1 MMTLPLASKIT
12 FGLHAQLPN
21 PAEAGRLVRLAEDGG
36 FSAIAVGDHLAFALP
51 ILDPFVQL
59 AQVATLSEKL
69 EVRTSVYLLP
79 LRHPTPVAKQA
90 ATLDLISGG
99 RFVMG
104 LGVGGEFPGEFAAA
118 GVPHNQRGARLDEG
132 IAVLRKLWTGE
143 PVSHEGRHFS
153 FPETQMLPKPA
164 RPGGPPLWVGGRT
177 EAAFRRAG
185 TLCDGYISYVV
196 TPDQF
201 RGALDEIGRHF
212 EAAKRDLPEYGAAHL
227 LFMRLGP
234 TYEQAYDDA
243 NALLSKRYAMD
254 FSRATK
260 RYAAL
265 GPPADIAAAINN
277 FYEAGARHLEL
288 EFLGSVE
295 ERNAQIE
302 QFGREVKPLLSFA
315 A

>member
-1 MMTLPLASKIT
+1 
-12 FGLHAQLPN
+12 
-21 PAEAGRLVRLAEDGG
+21 
-36 FSAIAVGDHLAFALP
+36 
-51 ILDPFVQL
+51 
-59 AQVATLSEKL
+59 
-69 EVRTSVYLLP
+69 
-79 LRHPTPVAKQA
+79 
-90 ATLDLISGG
+90 
-99 RFVMG
+99 
-104 LGVGGEFPGEFAAA
+104 
-118 GVPHNQRGARLDEG
+118 
-132 IAVLRKLWTGE
+132 
-143 PVSHEGRHFS
+143 
-153 FPETQMLPKPA
+153 MLPKPA

>member
-1 MMTLPLASKIT
+1 MILPLASKIT
-12 FGLHAQLPN
+12 FGLHVQLPN
-21 PAEAGRLVRLAEDGG
+21 PGEARTIVRLAEEGS
-36 FSAIAVGDHLAFALP
+36 FTTVAVGDHLAFSLP

-59 AQVATLSEKL
+59 AQVATLSDKL
-69 EVRTSVYLLP
+69 SVRTSVFLLP

-99 RFVMG
+99 RFIFG

-143 PVSHEGRHFS
+143 SVSHEGRFFS

-164 RPGGPPLWVGGRT
+164 REGGPPIWVGGRT
-177 EAAFRRAG
+177 EAAFKRAG
-185 TLCDGYISYVV
+185 TLCDGYLSYVV

-201 RGALDEIGRHF
+201 RNALDAISVHY
-212 EAAKRDLPEYGAAHL
+212 EAANRNIPEYSAAHL

-234 TYEQAYDDA
+234 SYEAAYEDA

-265 GPPADIAAAINN
+265 GQPADIAAAIDA
-277 FYEAGARHLEL
+277 FYQAGARHLEL
-288 EFLGSVE
+288 EFLGSAE

-302 QFGREVKPLLSFA
+302 QFGKEVKPLLSFA
-315 A
+315 V